1 MVVTKKINNFK
12 YSSEILSLRNRK
24 YCRIQ
29 SLNQKII
36 TKKKH
41 EYWLNKFL
49 KNKNIM
55 YGIFDNKKFI
65 GYIRI
70 EKTKK
75 NLVSW
80 AISKNYWGQI
90 NFYKILKNKAKKN
103 YTAKIKKENK
113 ASQIV
118 AIKAGFSF
126 VKYYENFLL
135 FKK

>member
-70 EKTKK
+70 EKKKK

>member
-1 MVVTKKINNFK
+1 MIVTKKIINFR
-12 YSSEILSLRNRK
+12 YSNDILSLRNKK
-24 YCRIQ
+24 YCRLQ

-41 EYWLNKFL
+41 ELWLNKFL
-49 KNKNIM
+49 KTKNVM
-55 YGIFDNKKFI
+55 YGLFDNKKFI

-80 AISKNYWGQI
+80 AVSKNLWGQI
-90 NFYKILKNKAKKN
+90 NFYKILKNKTKKN
-103 YTAKIKKENK
+103 YIAKIKKQNK

-118 AIKAGFSF
+118 AIKAGFNF
-126 VKYYENFLL
+126 VKCYEKFLL

>member
-1 MVVTKKINNFK
+1 MVVTKKIINFK
-12 YSSEILSLRNRK
+12 YSSEILNLRNKK
-24 YCRIQ
+24 YCRTQ

-41 EYWLNKFL
+41 ELWLNKFL

-55 YGIFDNKKFI
+55 YGIFNNKKFI

-80 AISKNYWGQI
+80 AISKNCWGQI
-90 NFYKILKNKAKKN
+90 DFYKILKNKTKKN
-103 YTAKIKKENK
+103 YLAKIKKNNK

-126 VKYYENFLL
+126 VRYYGNLLL